1 MSKLLESLR
10 AEAAKQLPLPPGRRP
25 CQEVMRYQRY
35 LQRSRLR
42 TRYAHNQGASGREVV
57 QALALAVDLVFQH
70 AFEAAGALPEYAG
83 RGRSARCAIVALG
96 GYGRRE
102 LSPHSDIDVQFLH
115 ESGDLQKGDRPAF
128 LALLEESW
136 LYNVFPKVQSVVRT
150 PAESVAAGNQDLRS
164 KTSLIEARWV
174 CGDERL
180 FARLQRRVISGC
192 VAGQENAYVEQRL
205 ADQAE
210 RRRRFGNTPFLQEPN
225 VKNGCGGLRD
235 YQNLVW
241 LSFFRYRTAGT
252 AELQQRQ
259 LISAAEQADL
269 DRAYDFL
276 LRIRND
282 LHFRSERPHDVLL
295 KAVQPAVARAMGY
308 LDGSPSKRVDRL
320 MRAYYGHVRTIHD
333 LTRNVEERLALLP
346 QPGRLPRLG
355 DLLRARRRRAAY
367 EVDGFKFVDG
377 QVLPVSGRIFRER
390 PSRLMQAFFNAQRRR
405 LRLHPELLQL
415 VRDHV
420 ALVTPAFRKDPG
432 VAQMFLE
439 LLKARGQ
446 VGGCL
451 RQMHEA
457 RFLGAYLPAF
467 GRLTARVQHEFF
479 HQYTVDEHTLV
490 CLEKLDAVWHE
501 QTPSLRPYTE
511 MFRHLERPELLY
523 LALLLH
529 DAGKG
534 EGRDH
539 AERGARIGATVC
551 RQLHLDDAGARRVQ
565 FLIRQHLA
573 MVSTSQKRNL
583 GDPHVIETFARL
595 VGDLENLRALALLTL
610 ADSMGTSDQL
620 WTTFKDA
627 LLLTLYQRTREH
639 LEGQGAVVAEAER
652 TRLLEEV
659 HRAAPADLPA
669 DEIQAHFDRVPPRY
683 FLHALAADVLADL
696 RIAHEFLQAQVLA
709 TGAPLAPIVHGQV
722 AEARGC
728 SVVRCCTWDRPGL
741 FAKLAGAFTAARL
754 NILGAEIY
762 TRTDD
767 LAIDTFYVTDADTG
781 APATPR
787 VMERFRALA
796 RAALTAPAT
805 SPEAP
810 PTLPLTAA
818 GDAGVPSASAAE
830 GGRAPA
836 EPAPA
841 GPALKPPGAAPV
853 PLGDPFRT
861 SVVFDNHSSPSHTII
876 EIETEDRLG
885 LLHTIATVLAGL
897 GVDIALARIH
907 TSNGGASDAFYVSEA
922 GGKPILGAARQKE
935 IRSALLAA
943 IRALGN

>member
-25 CQEVMRYQRY
+25 CQEVARYQRY
-35 LQRSRLR
+35 LHRCRLR

-57 QALALAVDLVFQH
+57 QALTLAVDLVFQH
-70 AFEAAGALPEYAG
+70 ALEAAGALPEHAS
-83 RGRSARCAIVALG
+83 RGRPARYAVVALG

-102 LSPHSDIDVQFLH
+102 LGPHSDLDVQFLH
-115 ESGDLQKGDRPAF
+115 ESGDLQRGDRPAF

-150 PAESVAAGNQDLRS
+150 PAESVVAGNQDLRS

-180 FARLQRRVISGC
+180 FARFQRRVISGC
-192 VAGQENAYVEQRL
+192 VAGQENTYVEQRL

-241 LSFFRYRTAGT
+241 LSFFRYRTAST

-269 DRAYDFL
+269 DRAYEFL
-276 LRIRND
+276 LRVRND
-282 LHFRSERPHDVLL
+282 LHFRSERHHDVLL
-295 KAVQPAVARAMGY
+295 KAVQPAVARAMGFP
-308 LDGSPSKRVDRL
+308 DRSPSKRVDRL
-320 MRAYYGHVRTIHD
+320 MRAYYGHVRNIHD

-346 QPGRLPRLG
+346 QPGRLPRLT

-377 QVLPVSGRIFRER
+377 QVLPVSGGIFRER
-390 PSRLMQAFFNAQRRR
+390 PSRLMQAFFNAQRRG

-420 ALVTPAFRKDPG
+420 ALVTPAFRQEPG

-467 GRLTARVQHEFF
+467 GRLTAQVQHEFF

-501 QTPSLRPYTE
+501 QTPALRPYTE

-539 AERGARIGATVC
+539 AERGARIAATVC
-551 RQLHLDDAGARRVQ
+551 RQLRLDDAGARRVQ
-565 FLIRQHLA
+565 FLVRQHLA

-652 TRLLEEV
+652 ARLLEEV
-659 HRAAPADLPA
+659 RRAAPAGLPA

-696 RIAHEFLQAQVLA
+696 RIAHEFLHAQVLG
-709 TGAPLAPIVHGQV
+709 TSSPLEPIVHGQV

-741 FAKLAGAFTAARL
+741 FAKLAGTFTAARL

-767 LAIDTFYVTDADTG
+767 LVIDTFYVTDADTG

-787 VMERFRALA
+787 VMERFRSLA
-796 RAALTAPAT
+796 RAALTAPVT
-805 SPEAP
+805 RPETP
-810 PTLPLTAA
+810 PTLTPTPA
-818 GDAGVPSASAAE
+818 GAAGVPSAPTAKR
-830 GGRAPA
+830 GHDPA

-841 GPALKPPGAAPV
+841 GPALKPPGSSLAPS
-853 PLGDPFRT
+853 GDRFQT

-935 IRSALLAA
+935 IRAALLTA

>member
-696 RIAHEFLQAQVLA
+696 RIAHEFLK
-709 TGAPLAPIVHGQV
+709 PRSWPP
-722 AEARGC
+722 ARP
-728 SVVRCCTWDRPGL
+728 RADRPRPGRR
-741 FAKLAGAFTAARL
+741 GARL
-754 NILGAEIY
+754 FRRPLLHLGSA
-762 TRTDD
+762 RTVREAGRR
-767 LAIDTFYVTDADTG
+767 LHRR
-781 APATPR
+781 PPQHPR
-787 VMERFRALA
+787 RGNLYPHRRPGDRHVLRDGR
-796 RAALTAPAT
+796 RHRRPRH
-805 SPEAP
+805 
-810 PTLPLTAA
+810 AA
-818 GDAGVPSASAAE
+818 GDGAFPRPGSRGLDRACDQPGSPADSAPDRRRRRGCPVGFGSR